1 LPERRRVAESQLD
14 DLVAFVG
21 AGLLDPRA
29 EPEKLRHLVP
39 DDVPSGRP
47 TLTFEF
53 PRDAG
58 DG

>member
-14 DLVAFVG
+14 DLVALVG
-21 AGLLDPRA
+21 AGLLDPCA
-29 EPEKLRHLVP
+29 EPRSCALVP

-53 PRDAG
+53 P
-58 DG
+58 